1 MATESAAL
9 PQRALS
15 DESQEIFVASQWR
28 LMWWRFKRHRLAV
41 VSAIILAGFYFVAAF
56 AEFLATSDPGHHTA
70 EIPLLEASAHPV
82 LRRGPVQAACEW
94 ARRASVTPTPSR
106 RTIVVLPDV
115 KIPVHF
121 FVEGFEYRLLGLFTT
136 NRHLIGIAA
145 DVPIEERPSI
155 YLLGSNDIGQ
165 DAFSRLMIATRISL
179 SIGLIG
185 VAMSFFLGIVLGGI
199 SGYYMGMADVII
211 QRLIEILRSIPAIPL
226 WMALAASVP
235 KDWSALQVYFAIT
248 VIVSVIA
255 WTELARVVRGR
266 FLSMREEDFVMAAR
280 TIGVPEMRII
290 FRHMLPSFTSHII
303 AAISLA
309 IPGMIIA
316 ETALSFLG
324 LGLRPPAVSW
334 GVMLQQ
340 AQNAQTVA
348 IYPWLMFVA
357 VPVIIAILAFNF
369 MGDGLRDAAD
379 PYSN

>member
-1 MATESAAL
+1 MASEGAMSVHQGAV
-9 PQRALS
+9 S

-41 VSAIILAGFYFVAAF
+41 VSAIILIGFYMVAAF
-56 AEFLATSDPGHHTA
+56 AEFLATADPAYHT
-70 EIPLLEASAHPV
+70 EKFHY
-82 LRRGPVQAACEW
+82 LRPQPIRFFDEGRFRPHVNGLKGFRDPDTFKKDYE
-94 ARRASVTPTPSR
+94 
-106 RTIVVLPDV
+106 VLPDE

-121 FVEGFEYRLLGLFTT
+121 FVEGFEYRLLGLFPA
-136 NRHLIGIAA
+136 NRHLLGIAP
-145 DVPIEERPSI
+145 DVPLEVRPSI
-155 YLLGSNDIGQ
+155 YLLGSDDIGR
-165 DAFSRLMIATRISL
+165 DAWSRLMIATRISL

-199 SGYYMGMADVII
+199 SGYYGGVWDLSI

-226 WMALAASVP
+226 WMALAAAVP
-235 KDWSALQVYFAIT
+235 RDWSALRVYFAIT
-248 VIVSVIA
+248 VIVSVIG

-266 FLSMREEDFVMAAR
+266 FLSLREDDFVTAAR
-280 TIGVPEMRII
+280 LIGVPEMRII
-290 FRHMLPSFTSHII
+290 FRHMLTSFTSHII

-324 LGLRPPAVSW
+324 LGLRAPAVSW

-348 IYPWLMFVA
+348 LYPWLMFVA

-379 PYSN
+379 PYSS

>member
-1 MATESAAL
+1 MATESTAL
-9 PQRALS
+9 PQGAMT
-15 DESQEIFVASQWR
+15 DESQEVFVASQWR

-41 VSAIILAGFYFVAAF
+41 VSAVILTFFYLVAGF
-56 AEFLATSDPGHHTA
+56 AEFLATSDPGYHT
-70 EIPLLEASAHPV
+70 EKFHY
-82 LRRGPVQAACEW
+82 LRPQPIRFFDEGKFSPHVNGLRGFRDPDTFQKDYE
-94 ARRASVTPTPSR
+94 
-106 RTIVVLPDV
+106 VLPDV

-121 FVEGFEYRLLGLFTT
+121 FVEGFEYKLLGLIQT
-136 NRHLIGIAA
+136 NRHLVGIAA
-145 DVPIEERPSI
+145 EVPVEERPSI
-155 YLLGSNDIGQ
+155 YFLGSDDIGR
-165 DAFSRLMIATRISL
+165 DAWSRLMIATRISMT
-179 SIGLIG
+179 IGLIG
-185 VAMSFFLGIVLGGI
+185 VAMSFSLGIVLGGI
-199 SGYYMGMADVII
+199 SGYYMGTIDGII
-211 QRLIEILRSIPAIPL
+211 QRFIEILRSIPTIPL

-235 KDWSALQVYFAIT
+235 RDWSALKVYFAIT

-266 FLSMREEDFVMAAR
+266 FLAMREEDFVTAAR
-280 TIGVPEMRII
+280 LIGVPEMRII
-290 FRHMLPSFTSHII
+290 YRHMLASFTSHII

>member
-9 PQRALS
+9 PQGTMS
-15 DESQEIFVASQWR
+15 DEAEEIFVASQWR
-28 LMWWRFKRHRLAV
+28 LMWWRFKKHRLAV
-41 VSAIILAGFYFVAAF
+41 VSAIILAGFYLVAAF
-56 AEFLATSDPGHHTA
+56 AEFLATSDPAYHTA
-70 EIPLLEASAHPV
+70 EFHYLRPQAIRFFDEGEFRPHVNGLEGFRDPDTFQKDY
-82 LRRGPVQAACEW
+82 R
-94 ARRASVTPTPSR
+94 
-106 RTIVVLPDV
+106 VLPDV

-121 FVEGFEYRLLGLFTT
+121 FVEGFEYKLLGLFTT

-145 DVPIEERPSI
+145 EVPIEERPSI
-155 YLLGSNDIGQ
+155 YFLGSDDIGR
-165 DAFSRLMIATRISL
+165 DAWSRLMIATRISMT
-179 SIGLIG
+179 IGLIG
-185 VAMSFFLGIVLGGI
+185 VALSLLLGIVLGGI
-199 SGYYMGMADVII
+199 SGYYMGVMDGII
-211 QRLIEILRSIPAIPL
+211 QRFIEILRSIPSIPL

-235 KDWSALQVYFAIT
+235 RDWSVLRVYFAIT
-248 VIVSVIA
+248 VIVSVIG
-255 WTELARVVRGR
+255 WTEMARVVRGR

>member
-9 PQRALS
+9 PQGTMS
-15 DESQEIFVASQWR
+15 DESQEVFVASQWK

-41 VSAIILAGFYFVAAF
+41 VSAIILAFFYMVAAF
-56 AEFLATSDPGHHTA
+56 AEFLATSDPAYHT
-70 EIPLLEASAHPV
+70 EKFHYLRPQPIRFFDEGQFRPHVNGLEGFRDPDTFQKDY
-82 LRRGPVQAACEW
+82 R
-94 ARRASVTPTPSR
+94 
-106 RTIVVLPDV
+106 VLPDV

-121 FVEGFEYRLLGLFTT
+121 FVEGFEYKLLGLFTS
-136 NRHLIGIAA
+136 NRHLIGIAH
-145 DVPIEERPSI
+145 DVPVEERPSI
-155 YLLGSNDIGQ
+155 YFLGSDDIGR
-165 DAFSRLMIATRISL
+165 DAWSRLMIATRISMT
-179 SIGLIG
+179 IGLIG
-185 VAMSFFLGIVLGGI
+185 VALSLLLGIVLGGI
-199 SGYYMGMADVII
+199 SGYYMGTADVII
-211 QRLIEILRSIPAIPL
+211 QRFIEVLRSIPSIPL

-235 KDWSALQVYFAIT
+235 RDWSALRVYFAIT
-248 VIVSVIA
+248 VIVSVIG

-266 FLSMREEDFVMAAR
+266 FLSMREEDFVTAAR
-280 TIGVPEMRII
+280 LIGVPEMRII
-290 FRHMLPSFTSHII
+290 FRHMLASFTSHIV

-379 PYSN
+379 PYSS

>member
-9 PQRALS
+9 PQRAMS

-41 VSAIILAGFYFVAAF
+41 VSAIVLAMFYLVAAF
-56 AEFLATSDPGHHTA
+56 AEFLATSDPAHHT
-70 EIPLLEASAHPV
+70 EKFHY
-82 LRRGPVQAACEW
+82 LRPQQIRFFDEGEFRPHVNGLKGFRDPDTFKKDYE
-94 ARRASVTPTPSR
+94 
-106 RTIVVLPDV
+106 VLPDE

-121 FVEGFEYRLLGLFTT
+121 FVEGFEYKLLGLFTT
-136 NRHLIGIAA
+136 NRHLIGIAS
-145 DVPIEERPSI
+145 DVPVEERPSI
-155 YLLGSNDIGQ
+155 YFLGSDDIGR
-165 DAFSRLMIATRISL
+165 DAWSRLMIATRISL

-185 VAMSFFLGIVLGGI
+185 VAMSFSLGIVLGGI
-199 SGYYMGMADVII
+199 SGYYMGTVDVII
-211 QRLIEILRSIPAIPL
+211 QRFIEILRSIPTIPL

-235 KDWSALQVYFAIT
+235 KDWSALKVYFAIT

-266 FLSMREEDFVMAAR
+266 FLSMREEDFVTAAR
-280 TIGVPEMRII
+280 LIGAPEMRII
-290 FRHMLPSFTSHII
+290 FRHMLASFTSHII

>member
-1 MATESAAL
+1 MT
-9 PQRALS
+9 

-28 LMWWRFKRHRLAV
+28 LMWWRFKKHRLAV

-70 EIPLLEASAHPV
+70 EFHY
-82 LRRGPVQAACEW
+82 LRPQQVRFFDEGEFRPHVNGLRGFRDPDTFQKDYE
-94 ARRASVTPTPSR
+94 
-106 RTIVVLPDV
+106 VLPDV

-121 FVEGFEYRLLGLFTT
+121 FVEGFEYRLLGLFPT

-185 VAMSFFLGIVLGGI
+185 VAMSFFLGILLGGI
-199 SGYYMGMADVII
+199 SGYYMGLADVII

>member
-9 PQRALS
+9 PQGAMS

-28 LMWWRFKRHRLAV
+28 LMWWRFKRHRLAM
-41 VSAIILAGFYFVAAF
+41 VSAVILAMFYFVAAF
-56 AEFLATSDPGHHTA
+56 AEFLATSDPAYHT
-70 EIPLLEASAHPV
+70 EKFHY
-82 LRRGPVQAACEW
+82 LRPQPIRFFDEGKLRPHVNGLKGFRDPDTFQKDYE
-94 ARRASVTPTPSR
+94 
-106 RTIVVLPDV
+106 VLPDV

-121 FVEGFEYRLLGLFTT
+121 FVEGFEYKLLGLFTT
-136 NRHLIGIAA
+136 NRHLVGIDP
-145 DVPIEERPSI
+145 DVPVEERPSI
-155 YLLGSNDIGQ
+155 YFLGSDDIGR
-165 DAFSRLMIATRISL
+165 DAWSRLMIATRISL

-185 VAMSFFLGIVLGGI
+185 VALSFFLGIVLGGI
-199 SGYYMGMADVII
+199 SGYYMGMADVLI

-290 FRHMLPSFTSHII
+290 FRHMLASFTSHIV

>member
-1 MATESAAL
+1 MATESAPL
-9 PQRALS
+9 PQGTMS
-15 DESQEIFVASQWR
+15 DESQEVFVASQWK

-41 VSAIILAGFYFVAAF
+41 VSAIILAFFYMVAAF
-56 AEFLATSDPGHHTA
+56 AEFLATSDPAYHT
-70 EIPLLEASAHPV
+70 EKFHYLRPQPIRFFDEGQFRPHVNGLEGFRDPDTFQKDY
-82 LRRGPVQAACEW
+82 R
-94 ARRASVTPTPSR
+94 
-106 RTIVVLPDV
+106 VLPDV

-121 FVEGFEYRLLGLFTT
+121 FVEGFEYKLLGLFTS
-136 NRHLIGIAA
+136 NRHLIGIAH
-145 DVPIEERPSI
+145 DVPVEERPSI
-155 YLLGSNDIGQ
+155 YFLGSDDIGR
-165 DAFSRLMIATRISL
+165 DAWSRLMIATRISMT
-179 SIGLIG
+179 IGLIG
-185 VAMSFFLGIVLGGI
+185 VALSLLLGIVLGGI
-199 SGYYMGMADVII
+199 SGYYMGTADVII
-211 QRLIEILRSIPAIPL
+211 QRFIEVLRSIPSIPL

-235 KDWSALQVYFAIT
+235 RDWSALRVYFAIT
-248 VIVSVIA
+248 VIVSVIG

-266 FLSMREEDFVMAAR
+266 FLSMREEDFVTAAR
-280 TIGVPEMRII
+280 LIGVPEMRII
-290 FRHMLPSFTSHII
+290 FRHMLASFTSHIV

-379 PYSN
+379 PYSS